1 MNPRCSYRWVT
12 DPTVHALVS
21 DGYRGVCKDILYLR
35 CQACGKKQTSRL
47 DTPMKD
53 LKAPLAQV
61 SMVLT
66 AMAEGLGISAAARV
80 FGHHPS
86 TISNWMARCGRHSA
100 RLHEQLLFRKLE
112 AGHVQL
118 DELVTKVRNRVERVF
133 VWTAVEARS
142 KLIIAISIGER
153 TIANA
158 CLLIHQVT
166 MALSPGCLPVFA
178 SDGLNP

>member
-1 MNPRCSYRWVT
+1 M
-12 DPTVHALVS
+12 
-21 DGYRGVCKDILYLR
+21 
-35 CQACGKKQTSRL
+35 
-47 DTPMKD
+47 PMKD
-53 LKAPLAQV
+53 LKTPLEQV

-66 AMAEGLGISAAARV
+66 AMAEGLGTSAAARV